1 MSLRSTQKRRET
13 KKRGILKNYLSTF
26 YYCRLCVC
34 VRGQEEASADLVCA
48 VSFSGFLHGAVQRA
62 AARQCSANRIISD
75 EERVETLLRRKKTH
89 SLSLKVQSVTKL
101 GNTVA
106 WRDRP
111 LFIVCVCVCVVSI
124 DNDPHTLN
132 LWRGPKGLNLFF
144 FFFFFFFFYNFIKNL
159 GDL

>member
-13 KKRGILKNYLSTF
+13 KKRGIFKNYLSTC
-26 YYCRLCVC
+26 YYCGLCVC

-89 SLSLKVQSVTKL
+89 SLSLKVQSVTTL

-111 LFIVCVCVCVVSI
+111 LFIMCVCVCVVSI

-132 LWRGPKGLNLFF
+132 PWRGPKGLNLF